1 MRTGEPPP
9 TVGDVL
15 SALATGLWTWDSAAG
30 TVTLDAEAA
39 RLMGLPAEPTTLT
52 QAGAR
57 SRLHPVDWNEIV
69 SVVQLAVAEDTLAEV
84 RIRVM
89 DDRGRV
95 IRTIRSRS
103 KPTFDPVRKSF
114 ELIGTIQ
121 EVTEP
126 SPQTAARAPSVTG
139 DWRRS
144 REAFLLDAGRALAE
158 ARSTTEVLRVAA
170 GLAMP
175 GFSPDGL
182 AVFGVEADRLT
193 VIGHHGHNQGDEGPF
208 THMPLETD
216 YPAAEVVRTGRAVYL
231 SSPEDY
237 KARYPTAWPLA
248 EQFGRQS
255 WAFLPLTVAGRTM
268 GAWMAGFTHPVTFT
282 PDERSVLTTVARM
295 LAQALSRAGAAETE
309 RELTDGLQRTMLP
322 TLGPEIP
329 GMSVAARYVPTGGGL
344 QVGGDWYDMIALP
357 SGRFALVIGDV
368 QGHDVRAA
376 GLMGQLRIALR
387 AYASEGHRPDAVLS
401 RASRFLHGI
410 TNTDEDA
417 YADLRFATC
426 LYIEV
431 DPVSG
436 VLDIARAGHPDPVVR
451 MADGTVL
458 VRPTPGGL
466 PLGIDPD
473 ADYPT
478 TRLVLEPG
486 ETMLLCTDGL
496 IETGGHD
503 LDTGW
508 RRIRTILES
517 FDARPYEGEGED
529 EGEDEGDG
537 GPEAGRVGA
546 ERLIAERLSTERLS
560 TDRLSTEG
568 REVGGL
574 DDGGLIVEGRYGDGR
589 SSGGQ
594 GADGRGALG
603 QGAGG
608 RGVDDRGVDGRG
620 ALGRGVDGLRRGGHR
635 TGGDEAR
642 GPEPVRVETSHLEPG
657 TPAAGAPEPAALTP
671 HRPEPSGATP
681 SQPERAA
688 PTPTPQVAGDPTPG
702 HPEHDDRIPA
712 HPEPTGLAPRRP
724 QSAPLVSARLEA
736 VGLAPGR
743 LEALADA
750 LVQGVHGPSS
760 HHTPGPLADRRED
773 DIAMLLL
780 CRESEGCGCG
790 DTTAVRPPVRRTA
803 LTIAQAEPERIAGA
817 RQQVREL
824 LHDWNCGDQVD
835 SAVLLVSE
843 MLTNV
848 LVHTDADALLVAEMT
863 GDGGKRRMRIEVT
876 DASDDLPHKRH
887 PGELASSGRGL
898 VLMDMLADAWGVD
911 PRGEGKSIWFE
922 LYETAPPDGAGAN
935 GGSTR

>member
-30 TVTLDAEAA
+30 TVTVDAEAA
-39 RLMGLPAEPTTLT
+39 RLLGLAAEPTTLT

-89 DDRGRV
+89 DEHGRV
-95 IRTIRSRS
+95 LRTVRSRS
-103 KPTFDPVRKSF
+103 KPTFDPMRRSF
-114 ELIGTIQ
+114 ELIGTLQ

-126 SPQTAARAPSVTG
+126 SPATAVRAPSVTG

-158 ARSTTEVLRVAA
+158 ARSTEEVLRVAA

-193 VIGHHGHNQGDEGPF
+193 VIGHHGHSRGAEGPF

-216 YPAAEVVRTGRAVYL
+216 YPAAEVARTGRAVYL

-248 EQFGRQS
+248 EQFARQS

-387 AYASEGHRPDAVLS
+387 AYASEGHPPDAVLS
-401 RASRFLHGI
+401 RASRFLHGV
-410 TNTDEDA
+410 TNDSA
-417 YADLRFATC
+417 AHFADLRFATC
-426 LYIEV
+426 LYVEV
-431 DPVSG
+431 DPASG

-466 PLGIDPD
+466 PLG
-473 ADYPT
+473 
-478 TRLVLEPG
+478 
-486 ETMLLCTDGL
+486 
-496 IETGGHD
+496 
-503 LDTGW
+503 
-508 RRIRTILES
+508 
-517 FDARPYEGEGED
+517 
-529 EGEDEGDG
+529 
-537 GPEAGRVGA
+537 
-546 ERLIAERLSTERLS
+546 
-560 TDRLSTEG
+560 
-568 REVGGL
+568 
-574 DDGGLIVEGRYGDGR
+574 
-589 SSGGQ
+589 
-594 GADGRGALG
+594 
-603 QGAGG
+603 
-608 RGVDDRGVDGRG
+608 
-620 ALGRGVDGLRRGGHR
+620 
-635 TGGDEAR
+635 
-642 GPEPVRVETSHLEPG
+642 
-657 TPAAGAPEPAALTP
+657 
-671 HRPEPSGATP
+671 
-681 SQPERAA
+681 
-688 PTPTPQVAGDPTPG
+688 
-702 HPEHDDRIPA
+702 
-712 HPEPTGLAPRRP
+712 
-724 QSAPLVSARLEA
+724 
-736 VGLAPGR
+736 
-743 LEALADA
+743 
-750 LVQGVHGPSS
+750 
-760 HHTPGPLADRRED
+760 
-773 DIAMLLL
+773 
-780 CRESEGCGCG
+780 
-790 DTTAVRPPVRRTA
+790 
-803 LTIAQAEPERIAGA
+803 
-817 RQQVREL
+817 
-824 LHDWNCGDQVD
+824 
-835 SAVLLVSE
+835 
-843 MLTNV
+843 
-848 LVHTDADALLVAEMT
+848 
-863 GDGGKRRMRIEVT
+863 
-876 DASDDLPHKRH
+876 
-887 PGELASSGRGL
+887 
-898 VLMDMLADAWGVD
+898 
-911 PRGEGKSIWFE
+911 
-922 LYETAPPDGAGAN
+922 
-935 GGSTR
+935 